1 MYAEYQMNLPI
12 SVRAVHTPDA
22 FCTARAPTVA
32 HEASGVASQSAG
44 SNKVSVATAQP
55 RVPMLSLS
63 LSPALSRHAA
73 DRYASVT
80 SAPILARS

>member
-1 MYAEYQMNLPI
+1 MVGNGPPTGGLLILHPALVE
-12 SVRAVHTPDA
+12 VVETAVAKEID
-22 FCTARAPTVA
+22 
-32 HEASGVASQSAG
+32 ESDG
-44 SNKVSVATAQP
+44 SNNVSAATAQP

-63 LSPALSRHAA
+63 LSLALSRHAA